1 MTLEEMLDRKLAM
14 FRLINQAERTEH
26 SLRRAWLAEE
36 SSLRRE
42 RLEHIYRRSIDR
54 TSRREDA
61 YRRFRDGL
69 PPVTT
74 AQVAGWVH
82 GRVAAC
88 GIAVP
93 DPAQLAGEA
102 CEAFGTVSKPRLVP
116 QQSTWPSARTAQVLL
131 PRVPSPSSLAF
142 WPKQM
147 SAPDPLARSTIPSTL
162 TSTGR
167 AREISVPSPR

>member
-1 MTLEEMLDRKLAM
+1 MTLDEMLDRKLAM

-69 PPVTT
+69 QPVTT

-102 CEAFGTVSKPRLVP
+102 CEAFGLWDEHDSIP
-116 QQSTWPSARTAQVLL
+116 QWVHGVCERTA
-131 PRVPSPSSLAF
+131 
-142 WPKQM
+142 PK
-147 SAPDPLARSTIPSTL
+147 ARL
-162 TSTGR
+162 
-167 AREISVPSPR
+167 EIMRRRSVFVEKKINYEEDGDILFA